1 MKTYK
6 FYDTCSLLLKVDNLF
21 EETDPIVISS
31 ITLNE
36 LENIKTA
43 TNKDPDVKYAARRLL
58 HMLSEHPE
66 AYEIHIFKMD
76 MLEPIINCGLAVTE
90 DAKIL
95 ATAIDYDRTRHPD
108 ETVFVT
114 NDLALYHIANLFFGS
129 DSIKR
134 VNEEENDDYDGYL
147 EVTLDDNGMAELYSN
162 PDKNIYNLHINQYLV
177 VYNTDGEQVDA
188 MCWTGEGY
196 RHLNYKSFNSRM
208 FGEIKPFKGDIYQA
222 MAADS
227 LLNNTITMLKGPAGS
242 GKTFLSLAYLFAQLE
257 RGKIDRIIVFC
268 NTVATKNSAKLGYYP
283 GTRDEKL
290 LDSQIGNLLSSKC
303 GGRIIV
309 EQLIQQEQLVLLP
322 LSDIRGYDTSGMRAG
337 IYISEAQNMD
347 VSLMKLTLQRIGE
360 DGICI
365 IDGDC
370 KAQVDNVE
378 FAGANNGMR
387 RASKIFRGEDIY
399 GEITLKKIHRSRI
412 AQVAEQL

>member
-1 MKTYK
+1 MKIYK
-6 FYDTCSLLLKVDNLF
+6 FYDTCSLLLKADTLL

-36 LENIKTA
+36 LENIKTSN
-43 TNKDPDVKYAARRLL
+43 NKDADIKYAARRLL
-58 HMLSEHPE
+58 HLLAEHPE
-66 AYEIHIFKMD
+66 AYEVHIFNMN
-76 MLEPIINCGLAVTE
+76 MLDPINERGLAIT
-90 DAKIL
+90 DDTKIL
-95 ATAIDYDRTRHPD
+95 ATAIDYDRTCHPD

-114 NDLALYHIANLFFGS
+114 NDLALYHIANLFFGT
-129 DSIKR
+129 DSIER
-134 VNEEENDDYDGYL
+134 VNEEDQDEYDGYI
-147 EVTLDDNGMAELYSN
+147 EVTLSNDEMADFYSN
-162 PDKNIYNLHINQYLV
+162 FSENVYNLAINQYLV
-177 VYNTDGEQVDA
+177 IHNCDGEVVDTL
-188 MCWTGEGY
+188 CWTEEGY
-196 RHLNYKSFNSRM
+196 RHLNYKAFNSRM
-208 FGEIKPFKGDIYQA
+208 LGEIKPYKGDIYQA

-227 LLNNTITMLKGPAGS
+227 LLNNKITMVKGPAGS
-242 GKTFLSLAYLFAQLE
+242 GKTFLSLAYLFMQLE
-257 RGKIDRIIVFC
+257 KGRIDKIIVFC

-309 EQLIQQEQLVLLP
+309 EQLIQQERLVLLP

-347 VSLMKLTLQRIGE
+347 ISLMKLTLQRIGE

-370 KAQVDNVE
+370 KAQVDSVE

-387 RASKIFRGEDIY
+387 RASKVFRGEDIY

-412 AQVAEQL
+412 AQVAEKL

>member
-6 FYDTCSLLLKVDNLF
+6 FYDTCSLLLKVDTLL
-21 EETDPIVISS
+21 EEQDPIVISS

-36 LENIKTA
+36 LENIKTSA
-43 TNKDPDVKYAARRLL
+43 NKDADIKYAARRLL
-58 HMLSEHPE
+58 HLLNEHPD
-66 AYEIHIFKMD
+66 AYEVHIFNMN
-76 MLEPIINCGLAVTE
+76 MLDPIAKQALAIT
-90 DAKIL
+90 DDTKIL

-114 NDLALYHIANLFFGS
+114 NDLALFNIANLFFGS
-129 DSIKR
+129 DSIER
-134 VNEEENDDYDGYL
+134 VNENDEDDYDGYL
-147 EVTLDDNGMAELYSN
+147 EVILSDDEMAEFYSN
-162 PDKNIYNLHINQYLV
+162 QDKNLYNLEVNEYIVIH
-177 VYNTDGEQVDA
+177 NTDNEVVDTL
-188 MCWTGEGY
+188 CWTGEGY
-196 RHLNYKSFNSRM
+196 RHLNYKSFNSHM
-208 FGEIKPFKGDIYQA
+208 FGEVKAFKGDIYQA

-227 LLNNTITMLKGPAGS
+227 LLNNTITMVKGPAGS

-257 RGKIDRIIVFC
+257 RGKIDKIVVFC
-268 NTVATKNSAKLGYYP
+268 NTIATKNSAKLGYYP

-347 VSLMKLTLQRIGE
+347 ISLMKLTLQRIGE
-360 DGICI
+360 DSICI

-387 RASKIFRGEDIY
+387 RVSKVFRGEDIY
-399 GEITLKKIHRSRI
+399 GEVTLKKIHRSKI
-412 AQVAEQL
+412 AQVAEKL